1 VATSIRDL
9 LEQLHQRTT
18 RTAGSVDT
26 GHADD
31 ALVAAETLGRV
42 LAWLAAD
49 GVHPDPNH
57 PRSRYVQDLADVVRH
72 ISSHT
77 STDNKVRL
85 ADLAGAAADLAALS
99 RDQFG
104 AAERWS
110 AATAVAE
117 AIQHCIDYARPGTS
131 PHQAPIY
138 QRIHA
143 AAATLAQQAAA
154 DPPDPLRRT
163 MLDTSAIPP
172 PGRHGLAGT
181 ADAAPRLVA
190 AIRRAQRRG
199 GLTLADGLA
208 AIAAA
213 HTAAH
218 YAQLIAAAS
227 QTTETD
233 RHPAEDT
240 EPWRETARAWQQTHR
255 TLNTFDDGTRTRHT
269 ASTAIA
275 AAALEL
281 HHGLRHHV
289 GADTTPEQL
298 RLRTDLPDLATALRQ
313 IANHLPP
320 LAETL
325 AHAVNHWGH
334 TGQLVALATNLPH
347 SGRSLDTYLRRR
359 IVTTDIN
366 DLKPTR
372 TALRRAHTLSMH
384 LAGELDRSTKQI
396 GSQPQPHLATSHR
409 LNQATN
415 DAPAAATQ
423 VRAVTPRVSPSSRP
437 WHLPPRHPRA
447 R

>member
-1 VATSIRDL
+1 MATSIRDL

-18 RTAGSVDT
+18 RITGS
-26 GHADD
+26 ADIPQAED
-31 ALVAAETLGRV
+31 ALAAAETLGRV

-57 PRSRYVQDLADVVRH
+57 PRSRFVRDLTDAVRH
-72 ISSHT
+72 ISSHP
-77 STDNKVRL
+77 STDNRVRL

-117 AIQHCIDYARPGTS
+117 AIQHCVDYARPGTS
-131 PHQAPIY
+131 PYQASIY

-143 AAATLAQQAAA
+143 AAAALAQQAAA

-163 MLDTSAIPP
+163 LLDTPAIPP
-172 PGRHGLAGT
+172 RGRWGLAGT
-181 ADAAPRLVA
+181 ADSAPRLAA
-190 AIRRAQRRG
+190 AIRHAQRHG
-199 GLTLADGLA
+199 GPTLADGLS

-213 HTAAH
+213 HTAAQC
-218 YAQLIAAAS
+218 AQLVAAAS
-227 QTTETD
+227 RTGEKDQQ
-233 RHPAEDT
+233 PAEHT
-240 EPWRETARAWQQTHR
+240 EPWRETALAWQQAHR
-255 TLNTFDDGTRTRHT
+255 TLNPFDDGTRTLHT

-281 HHGLRHHV
+281 HHGLRRHV
-289 GADTTPEQL
+289 GVDTTPEQL
-298 RLRTDLPDLATALRQ
+298 RRRTDLPELATALRQ
-313 IANHLPP
+313 IANYLPP

-325 AHAVNHWGH
+325 LTAVNHWGH
-334 TGQLVALATNLPH
+334 TGQLVALASNLPH

-359 IVTTDIN
+359 IVTADIN

-372 TALRRAHTLSMH
+372 VALHRAYTLTRH
-384 LAGELDRSTKQI
+384 LAGELDRSSERI

-409 LNQATN
+409 LRQATN

-423 VRAVTPRVSPSSRP
+423 VRAATTRVSCPSRP

>member
-1 VATSIRDL
+1 MATSIRDL
-9 LEQLHQRTT
+9 LEHLHQRTT
-18 RTAGSVDT
+18 RTADPFET
-26 GHADD
+26 GQADD
-31 ALVAAETLGRV
+31 ALAAAETLGRV

-49 GVHPDPNH
+49 GVHPDPDH
-57 PRSRYVQDLADVVRH
+57 PRSRFVRDLSDSVRH

-77 STDNKVRL
+77 PTDNKVRL

-117 AIQHCIDYARPGTS
+117 AIQHCVDYARPGTS
-131 PHQAPIY
+131 PRQPPIY
-138 QRIHA
+138 HRIHA
-143 AAATLAQQAAA
+143 AAATVGQQAAA

-163 MLDTSAIPP
+163 LLDTPAIPP
-172 PGRHGLAGT
+172 PGRHDLAGT

-190 AIRRAQRRG
+190 AIRHAQRHE

-218 YAQLIAAAS
+218 CAQLVAAAA

-240 EPWRETARAWQQTHR
+240 EPWRQTARAWQQAHR
-255 TLNTFDDGTRTRHT
+255 TLNPFDDGTRTRHT

-275 AAALEL
+275 AALEL
-281 HHGLRHHV
+281 HHGLRYHAGV
-289 GADTTPEQL
+289 DTTPERL
-298 RLRTDLPDLATALRQ
+298 RHRTDLPDLATALRQ

-325 AHAVNHWGH
+325 ALAVNHWGH
-334 TGQLVALATNLPH
+334 TGQLVALASNLPH

-366 DLKPTR
+366 DLKTTR
-372 TALRRAHTLSMH
+372 AALHRAHTLSMH
-384 LAGELDRSTKQI
+384 LAGELDRSTERI
-396 GSQPQPHLATSHR
+396 GSQPQPHLATTHR
-409 LNQATN
+409 LQQETN
-415 DAPAAATQ
+415 DAPAAAAQ
-423 VRAVTPRVSPSSRP
+423 VRAATTRVSSPSRP